1 MTLTPQERRYARA
14 ISILDG
20 KANGFGVPIL
30 FHLALRGMS
39 DAMIALSNELSGGGA
54 IADPFSQRGLC
65 RRAWRRGDTTG
76 AQNLAVD
83 CFNRHDLQ
91 GYRHWLH
98 RAARMGN
105 PYAAREV
112 RRFETRLPHLNARK
126 IGRKRPDRKYDF
138 EILDC

>member
-1 MTLTPQERRYARA
+1 MRA

-20 KANGFGVPIL
+20 QGDGFAVPIL
-30 FHLALRGMS
+30 FLGALRGMS
-39 DAMIALSNELSGGGA
+39 DAMIALSNALSGGGA
-54 IADPFSQRGLC
+54 MADPFSQRGLC

-83 CFNRHDLQ
+83 CFNRRDLQ

-98 RAARMGN
+98 RAARMGD

-126 IGRKRPDRKYDF
+126 IGRKRPDRRCDS
-138 EILDC
+138 EVLDL